1 MNKQKLI
8 PALLLIALPLSM
20 DAQEQVK
27 LPSGIIIAF
36 KAGNAAELSKHLNAT
51 VEILLLD
58 KEDFYKKNVAEAI
71 LRDFF
76 TAYQAKDF
84 VIRHQGSRND
94 AQYAIGNLVTAKGEF
109 RVYLLLKKTDGELLI
124 HLIRIEPEN
133 GN

>member
-1 MNKQKLI
+1 MNIQKLI
-8 PALLLIALPLSM
+8 PALMLITLPIIPVE
-20 DAQEQVK
+20 QEQVK
-27 LPSGIIIAF
+27 MPSGIAIAF
-36 KAGNAAELSKHLNAT
+36 KAGKAAELSKHLNAT

-76 TAYQAKDF
+76 ISHPAKDF
-84 VIRHQGSRND
+84 IIRHQGSKND
-94 AQYAIGNLVTAKGEF
+94 AQYAIGNLITAKGEF
-109 RVYLLLKKTDGELLI
+109 RVYLLLKKTGDELLI